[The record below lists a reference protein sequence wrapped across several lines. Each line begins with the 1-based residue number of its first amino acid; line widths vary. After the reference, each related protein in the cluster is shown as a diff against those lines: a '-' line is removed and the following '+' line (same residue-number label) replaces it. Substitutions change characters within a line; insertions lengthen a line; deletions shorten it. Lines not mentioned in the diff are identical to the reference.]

1 MRQSWPGLYVPF
13 VPGKKIIGNK
23 DVKFI
28 IERRYFLE
36 RFFMQMSRYD
46 YLLAG
51 PEYAAFGPVLVQLL
65 QATLPPDTFTA
76 LMQQRRVGVGPGSL
90 GESQATSQALT
101 ILLPLPVGP
110 FGRDIKK
117 HFTVVVL

>member
-1 MRQSWPGLYVPF
+1 MQYAREGFAIGQPSLLKDKYVVYKTKGIDAYGKTYESNRRYNEFYQLRQLMRQSWPGLYVPF

-51 PEYAAFGPVLVQLL
+51 PEYSVFSRPK
-65 QATLPPDTFTA
+65 D
-76 LMQQRRVGVGPGSL
+76 GV
-90 GESQATSQALT
+90 E
-101 ILLPLPVGP
+101 IE
-110 FGRDIKK
+110 K
-117 HFTVVVL
+117 

>member
-46 YLLAG
+46 DLLGG
-51 PEYAAFGPVLVQLL
+51 PEYAVFSKP
-65 QATLPPDTFTA
+65 
-76 LMQQRRVGVGPGSL
+76 REGV
-90 GESQATSQALT
+90 EIEKQMKD
-101 ILLPLPVGP
+101 LPLP
-110 FGRDIKK
+110 
-117 HFTVVVL
+117 

>member
-51 PEYAAFGPVLVQLL
+51 PEYAVFSKPK
-65 QATLPPDTFTA
+65 D
-76 LMQQRRVGVGPGSL
+76 GV
-90 GESQATSQALT
+90 EIEKQMKD
-101 ILLPLPVGP
+101 LPLPQY
-110 FGRDIKK
+110 
-117 HFTVVVL
+117 T